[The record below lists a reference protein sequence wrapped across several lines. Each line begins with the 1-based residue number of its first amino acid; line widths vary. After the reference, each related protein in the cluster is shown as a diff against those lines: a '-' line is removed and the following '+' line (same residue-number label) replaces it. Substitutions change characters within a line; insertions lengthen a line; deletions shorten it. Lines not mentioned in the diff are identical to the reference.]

1 MLSTIFI
8 LNTLLFCLI
17 FYFGT
22 GRDKRVLYVSIL
34 WIFSISTLAL
44 YKFFLKTDSTP
55 PRYLVVFLGN
65 VVFVLYVYNILKNKE
80 ISNNYIMAIHV
91 FRIPIEVFLFFLY
104 LEKQVPKSM
113 TFIGL
118 NFDILIGVSALII
131 LIATNIFTFQ
141 LTKNILLI
149 WNWIGLLFL
158 MNIVVIAVLSAP
170 LPFQQMS
177 FDRPNIAVLSFPY
190 VLLPS
195 YIVPV
200 VFLAHIIAIK
210 HLGIKWS
217 ATAHLVD
224 GSATA

>member
-1 MLSTIFI
+1 
-8 LNTLLFCLI
+8 
-17 FYFGT
+17 
-22 GRDKRVLYVSIL
+22 
-34 WIFSISTLAL
+34 
-44 YKFFLKTDSTP
+44 
-55 PRYLVVFLGN
+55 
-65 VVFVLYVYNILKNKE
+65 
-80 ISNNYIMAIHV
+80 MAIHV
-91 FRIPIEVFLFFLY
+91 FRIPVEVFLFFLY
-104 LEKQVPKSM
+104 LEEQVPKIM
-113 TFIGL
+113 TFMGL

-131 LIATNIFTFQ
+131 LIATNIFKFR

-200 VFLAHIIAIK
+200 VFLAHIITIK
-210 HLGIKWS
+210 HLGIK
-217 ATAHLVD
+217 
-224 GSATA
+224 

>member
-1 MLSTIFI
+1 
-8 LNTLLFCLI
+8 
-17 FYFGT
+17 
-22 GRDKRVLYVSIL
+22 
-34 WIFSISTLAL
+34 
-44 YKFFLKTDSTP
+44 
-55 PRYLVVFLGN
+55 
-65 VVFVLYVYNILKNKE
+65 
-80 ISNNYIMAIHV
+80 
-91 FRIPIEVFLFFLY
+91 
-104 LEKQVPKSM
+104 M

-200 VFLAHIIAIK
+200 VFLAHIITIK
-210 HLGIKWS
+210 HLGIK
-217 ATAHLVD
+217 
-224 GSATA
+224 